1 MPLGEIAY
9 LIGQSVAF
17 ALIALVAGV
26 THRKPSGA
34 GEAGLADMSAGGPG
48 DDDFGPLRV
57 AVLAD
62 SMAAAKVVRE
72 RLAAAGIRATLA
84 TAVDGRPRV
93 LVFGDDVDR
102 ARRFVAQ
109 PEGTPNGPD
118 AAGPAAAGPDA
129 AGPDG
134 VTG

>member
-9 LIGQSVAF
+9 LIGQLVIF

-26 THRKPSGA
+26 PHRRQDGA
-34 GEAGLADMSAGGPG
+34 EPADMSAGGLG

-84 TAVDGRPRV
+84 TAIDGRPRV
-93 LVFGDDVDR
+93 LVFSDDVDR

-109 PEGTPNGPD
+109 PEGKTTGP
-118 AAGPAAAGPDA
+118 AGAGPAGAGPA
-129 AGPDG
+129 GAGPDG